1 MIKWIKTAFLVILC
15 VALLALIILWRLSAG
30 NESSEKEEANAS
42 CDYFNGEV
50 VEITDEYFILK
61 PIAEWTWKET
71 TRVKTPKT
79 NVAQKIVA
87 LKTGDLVRVAF
98 NSKAMEWK
106 EDEVLIPVAFAFYS
120 LTEDGKLRDVLEEGY
135 AIQYEF
141 ESDDMA
147 WFFHN
152 LSYRAKAGTIV
163 DVRTDLLLDADI
175 LIWVDGQELKKSYD
189 DGNGWVY
196 SFTMPDRDVIVT
208 AKMSGK
214 KEGQKYVLAEKNDT
228 IAVVMEVSDIT
239 PTGLTVHFRQYEKR
253 DKGELIYGDG
263 YWIERL
269 EGDHWV
275 ELPVIPENYGFNDIG
290 YFIPSEGEAQ
300 LAVDWEWLYGKLDSG
315 TYRITKD
322 VIAKEWSDPNSRP
335 LKCLLATQF
344 IIE

>member
-1 MIKWIKTAFLVILC
+1 MIKKIKTAFLIILC
-15 VALLALIILWRLSAG
+15 VVLLALIILLRLSVG
-30 NESSEKEEANAS
+30 NESSEKEEVNNS

-71 TRVKTPKT
+71 TRVKTPKK
-79 NVAQKIVA
+79 NVAQKTVA

-106 EDEVLIPVAFAFYS
+106 EDEVLIPVAFAFYP
-120 LTEDGKLRDVLEEGY
+120 LAEEGH

-152 LSYRAKAGTIV
+152 LSYRAKAGTTV
-163 DVRTDLLLDADI
+163 DIRTDLLLDADI

-189 DGNGWVY
+189 DGNNWVY
-196 SFTMPDRDVIVT
+196 SFTMPDKDVIVT

-214 KEGQKYVLAEKNDT
+214 KEGQEYVLGDKNDT

-239 PTGLTVHFRQYEKR
+239 VTGLTVHFRQYEKR
-253 DKGELIYGDG
+253 DVGDLIYGDG

-269 EGDHWV
+269 EGDDWV

-315 TYRITKD
+315 TYRITKE
-322 VIAKEWSDPNSRP
+322 VIVKEWSDPSSQP